1 MNGFEAT
8 VWRVETAGRVLAV
21 RLMRRGVPAREE
33 VEALRLAARHHQPV
47 PRIVATGAIAGCDF
61 IVMSWCDGVTIGDLL
76 VTGGDPE
83 GLGKLLGAAQA
94 DLHRPIDESG
104 SALCHLDFQ
113 PFNVRV
119 RDGEVTGIV
128 DWSNARIGDCRDDIA
143 WTQVAFELA
152 PALLPDLAADV
163 HAVMTGWRGGYAEHR
178 RLPDDT
184 ELSPF
189 LAYAAARQLADW
201 DERFREDTSLAD
213 VAAAARDIRDR
224 WRG

>member
-119 RDGEVTGIV
+119 AMERSPASSTGRMLE
-128 DWSNARIGDCRDDIA
+128 SAIA
-143 WTQVAFELA
+143 GT
-152 PALLPDLAADV
+152 
-163 HAVMTGWRGGYAEHR
+163 
-178 RLPDDT
+178 
-184 ELSPF
+184 
-189 LAYAAARQLADW
+189 
-201 DERFREDTSLAD
+201 TSLGL
-213 VAAAARDIRDR
+213 R
-224 WRG
+224 WLSSSLQRSFLTWPPMFTQ